1 MRKIVLGIIFLYI
14 ASAGLVWGE
23 RFSVQ
28 ACGGVILPDEGSID
42 PAIAF
47 GFGLNYSLS
56 QKLWISCGLGYWESN
71 VGEEPGKLY
80 KGRLTATPFLVSIHY
95 SMLKKRNFVPYVF
108 VGFGYILYDLW
119 LEDIITIPEITV
131 MQKVD
136 NDPAY
141 FGGIG
146 GQAQF
151 WNRISLFVETSYF
164 YSKPEV
170 KTIVIDMNFG
180 VFKEESSL
188 DMNAINIRFGVRYQF

>member
-1 MRKIVLGIIFLYI
+1 MKKIVLGIIFLYI
-14 ASAGLVWGE
+14 ASAGFVWGG

-28 ACGGVILPDEGSID
+28 ACGGVIFPDEGSID
-42 PAIAF
+42 PAIAL

-56 QKLWISCGLGYWESN
+56 QKLWISCGLGYWKSG

-80 KGRLTATPFLVSIHY
+80 KGKLYSTPFLVSIHY
-95 SMLKKRNFVPYVF
+95 SMLKKSKFVPYVF

-119 LEDIITIPEITV
+119 LEDIITIPEITIT
-131 MQKVD
+131 QKVD

-151 WNRISLFVETSYF
+151 WAKISLFVEMSYF

-170 KTIVIDMNFG
+170 KTIVIDLNFD
-180 VFKEESSL
+180 VFREEFSL
-188 DMNAINIRFGVRYQF
+188 DMRTINIRFGVKYQF